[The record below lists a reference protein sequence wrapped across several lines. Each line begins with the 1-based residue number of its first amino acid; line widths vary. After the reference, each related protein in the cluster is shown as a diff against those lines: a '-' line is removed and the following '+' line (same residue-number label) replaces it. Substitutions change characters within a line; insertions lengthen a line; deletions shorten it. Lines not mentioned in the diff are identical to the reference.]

1 MQSNIPFSSQYDD
14 CIHDLYRAFQAF
26 KMQSIKIFPRY
37 IYTSDA
43 LLFGTS
49 ADANRFSPWDMILSD
64 RICAS
69 FAKIKKADYLC
80 KTEKSAEEA
89 SASFYYFSF
98 NTATL
103 NIFFVWHLPIKNLAD
118 FNFWAFQL
126 EFFG

>member
-37 IYTSDA
+37 VYTSDA

-69 FAKIKKADYLC
+69 FAKIKKADYLF

-89 SASFYYFSF
+89 SASFYFAVF
-98 NTATL
+98 
-103 NIFFVWHLPIKNLAD
+103 NIFKV
-118 FNFWAFQL
+118 FQ
-126 EFFG
+126 F

>member
-1 MQSNIPFSSQYDD
+1 MQSNIPFSSQYDN

-89 SASFYYFSF
+89 SASFYFAVFNISVLTRPHLIYSLFDICQSKTWQISTFEHFS
-98 NTATL
+98 
-103 NIFFVWHLPIKNLAD
+103 
-118 FNFWAFQL
+118 
-126 EFFG
+126 